1 MAKKHKPVKCKIESI
16 NKFNNQITMSCGKRI
31 LNARG
36 KGANWTTNTKQMRIV
51 NDHIMICTENEDF

>member
-1 MAKKHKPVKCKIESI
+1 MAKKHKIVKCKVESI

-36 KGANWTTNTKQMRIV
+36 KGANWTTNTKQMKIA
-51 NDHIMICTENEDF
+51 NDHILICTENEEF